1 MHPVILQ
8 PVPGAAVALRR
19 AKVYGRDGGAVPL
32 DLVDVNFCGGTFTAV
47 MRPSGSGK
55 NTLLHCAAGLHRPT
69 AGAA

>member
-1 MHPVILQ
+1 
-8 PVPGAAVALRR
+8 
-19 AKVYGRDGGAVPL
+19 VPL

-55 NTLLHCAAGLHRPT
+55 NTLLHCPAGLHRPT